1 MRPIHSD
8 TKCLKSEKPSMLVVL
23 FEVFSAA
30 SLSSSLLCDPRV
42 TVSVTFVIV
51 SETRISHFLLNIRI
65 RLLQDT
71 D

>member
-8 TKCLKSEKPSMLVVL
+8 TKCLKSERPSMLVVF

-51 SETRISHFLLNIRI
+51 PETRISHFILNIRI